1 MKQPD
6 KTKTKQPATSTA
18 SQNPADAASKKQPAA
33 SGTLAN
39 SQIEAGK
46 PAQAGQP
53 GMISPAESTLVGDAK
68 GGLPAA
74 AAKPDAAKAGA
85 TGTGAKAT
93 DATKPDATTPGA
105 TTPGAATSTAT
116 KSGDPKPAGDRTG
129 SKTTASTPP
138 SSPSQPAAASARPVK
153 KTGFWPVALGGVVA
167 AGLGAAATIY
177 ALPHLPPEW
186 QPAGQAVPADQGDVA
201 ALAQQAARSAVAEE
215 LAAMPAPASVPDD
228 LEARLTAL
236 EDRPAPADQSGGQEF
251 SDQLQALTQRLD
263 EQQSRLEQLA
273 SSGSFD
279 PEAAGEL
286 QQQIESAA
294 ADAEA
299 RLEAARAEAEELQ
312 QAAEESTRRAEAVAA
327 IASLQA
333 ALDRGVTPEDARSTL
348 EGAGLET
355 PEALAAE
362 VPSLTSLQADFDE
375 AARAALRASLRDSSA
390 SGQGNMLTNFLRAQT
405 GARSIEAREGDDPD
419 AVLSRANAE
428 IEAGRIAPALSQI
441 DALPE
446 AGRNAPAMADWL
458 ARANAYTQ
466 AQTALTDL
474 SSGQN

>member
-53 GMISPAESTLVGDAK
+53 GTISPAESTLVGDAK

-85 TGTGAKAT
+85 TGTGAKAI
-93 DATKPDATTPGA
+93 DATTPGA
-105 TTPGAATSTAT
+105 TMTGVGTSTAT

-215 LAAMPAPASVPDD
+215 LAAMPAPAGVPDD

-236 EDRPAPADQSGGQEF
+236 EDRPAPTDQSGGQEF

-279 PEAAGEL
+279 PEAAGAL

-390 SGQGNMLTNFLRAQT
+390 SGQGNLLTNFLRAQT